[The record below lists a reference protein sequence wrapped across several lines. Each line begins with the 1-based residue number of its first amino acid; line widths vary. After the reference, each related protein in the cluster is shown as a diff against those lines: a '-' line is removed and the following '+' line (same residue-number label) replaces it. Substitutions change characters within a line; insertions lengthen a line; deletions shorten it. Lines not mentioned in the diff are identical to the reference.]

1 LSVVSVITELA
12 PLLPGVTL
20 TGENAQEEP
29 AGSPEQESPTALENV
44 PPKGATLTEN
54 LAEPPRGTV
63 ALLGV
68 TLTPKSTPVPLKPRL
83 CGLGLLLS
91 LTTSVPL
98 LLPTAEGVNETLMAQ
113 LAPGSKGIAA
123 VVCLSEIT
131 GDRNSGDRQ
140 RGRARV

>member
-12 PLLPGVTL
+12 PLLPGLTL

-91 LTTSVPL
+91 LTTRVPL